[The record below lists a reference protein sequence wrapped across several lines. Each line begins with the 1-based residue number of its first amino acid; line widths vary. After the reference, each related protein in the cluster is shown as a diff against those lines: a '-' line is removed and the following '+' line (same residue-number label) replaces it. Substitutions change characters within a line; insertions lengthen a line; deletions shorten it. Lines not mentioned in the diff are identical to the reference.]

1 MANLIQ
7 NSISSLQPAKTVN
20 PATPRSAA
28 KSIATSFEKMFDEV
42 NNDQMVAEKKVAETI
57 IDKKKDIAGAMIAM
71 EKADVSLRMLMAVRN
86 KIVNA
91 YQEMMRMQV

>member
-1 MANLIQ
+1 MANTIQ
-7 NSISSLQPAKTVN
+7 NGV
-20 PATPRSAA
+20 TPQQTGQVQKGTARSAA
-28 KSIATSFEKMFDEV
+28 KSIATSFEEMFDEV
-42 NNDQMVAEKKVAETI
+42 NKDQIAAEKKVSEMMTG
-57 IDKKKDIAGAMIAM
+57 KNKDIPGTIMAM